1 MFSIEPS
8 WQETRPT
15 NDTRCSTTARKN
27 QNQENK
33 LMETKDGERLDTGTT
48 GATGQADPAMATLG
62 EVDRA
67 EDRSR

>member
-15 NDTRCSTTARKN
+15 KDTRCSTTVRKN
-27 QNQENK
+27 QNQENI
-33 LMETKDGERLDTGTT
+33 LMETKDGERLDT

-62 EVDRA
+62 EVDRV